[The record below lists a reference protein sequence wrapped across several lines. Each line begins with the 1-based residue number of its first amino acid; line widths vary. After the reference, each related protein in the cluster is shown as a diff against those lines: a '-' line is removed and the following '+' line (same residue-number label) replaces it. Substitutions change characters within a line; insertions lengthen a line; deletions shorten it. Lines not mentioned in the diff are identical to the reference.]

1 MTVQI
6 PPPQILPSESPE
18 TLSWSDRLTHLIN
31 QLRISPESLMLLSA
45 FLIGGVTGISIAIF
59 RALIVLIHV
68 ISFDGLWGLSFHH
81 VRWFIPILPAL
92 GGLIVGVMRWKQPT
106 ILGQSWRSLL
116 SDTREQPVSFLR
128 PILKLLAAATSIGT
142 GASLGT
148 EGPSAEIGANVG
160 ALLGQSFQVSK
171 ERYRLLLG
179 AGTAAGLAAGFN
191 APIAGVFFALEVVL
205 TQTFTSQGASL
216 LLLSAVVSSLIARAV
231 FGVQPEFDL
240 PSYQVLSNWE
250 WISYIGLGVLASIVS
265 LLYTQAIKFCQKLFQ
280 GKIAEWEWLATLP
293 PIWQPVLG
301 GLGVGLLALFLPQ
314 ILGVGY
320 GTVDEILKKEAFP
333 LALLVALLGVKL
345 IATALSVGS
354 GLVGG
359 IFAPALFLGACLGD
373 LYGLVLNSVFPPAI
387 ADGIAPPAAYAM
399 VGMAAVLAGSARAP
413 LTSILLL
420 FELTRNYLIILPLM
434 AAVGVSVWLVE
445 RAQNLPML
453 DKLALPQ
460 MGIGLRKTDD
470 REVLKNVTVAEFM
483 NKDYLALPAT
493 MTLTDAGRSMLQ
505 SKANT
510 ALVLNDA
517 KQLVGILSLT
527 DLKRHL
533 IQSPDPETI
542 TQQTLQKVCTTE
554 VLYAY
559 IHESVSQAIERMDT
573 RGIHTLPVVAEEN
586 PRQILGI
593 LERSQADLAADWLRV
608 QSLLDEDVLVSG

>member
-1 MTVQI
+1 MTVQT
-6 PPPQILPSESPE
+6 PPPQILPPE
-18 TLSWSDRLTHLIN
+18 TPQSLSWSDRLTHLLN
-31 QLRISPESLMLLSA
+31 QLQITPEAVMLLSA
-45 FLIGGVTGISIAIF
+45 FLIGGGTGITVAIF
-59 RALIVLIHV
+59 RALIALIH
-68 ISFDGLWGLSFHH
+68 IASFDGIWRIGFGGN
-81 VRWFIPILPAL
+81 RWIIPIFPAL
-92 GGLIVGVMRWKQPT
+92 GGLVVGILRWKQPT
-106 ILGQSWRSLL
+106 ILGQSWRALL
-116 SDTREQPVSFLR
+116 SDTREQLVSPLR
-128 PILKLLAAATSIGT
+128 PVLKLIAAATSIGT

-216 LLLSAVVSSLIARAV
+216 LLLSAVVSALIARAL

-240 PSYQVLSNWE
+240 PSYQLLSNWE
-250 WISYIGLGVLASIVS
+250 WICYIGLGIVASVVS
-265 LLYTQAIKFCQKLFQ
+265 LTYTQAIKFFQALFQ
-280 GKIAEWEWLATLP
+280 GKIARWQWLAQLP
-293 PIWQPVLG
+293 PVWPPVIG
-301 GLGVGLLALFLPQ
+301 GLGVGLIALFLPQ

-333 LALLVALLGVKL
+333 LLILVALLGAKL
-345 IATALSVGS
+345 IATALSLGS

-359 IFAPALFLGACLGD
+359 IFAPALFLGACAGD
-373 LYGLVLNSVFPPAI
+373 LYGIILNAVFPPAI

-434 AAVGVSVWLVE
+434 ASVGVSVWLVE
-445 RAQNLPML
+445 RAQSLPML

-460 MGIGLRKTDD
+460 MGIGLQKTDNRD
-470 REVLKNVTVAEFM
+470 LLKDVQVEDFM
-483 NKDYLALPAT
+483 QKEYLALPAT
-493 MTLTDAGRSMLQ
+493 MTLPNAGRAMLQ
-505 SKANT
+505 SKSYT
-510 ALVLNDA
+510 ALVLNDT

-527 DLKRHL
+527 DIKRHL
-533 IQSPDPETI
+533 LQSPDQQTSA
-542 TQQTLQKVCTTE
+542 QQTLEKICTTE

-559 IHESVSQAIERMDT
+559 THEAVLHAIERMDT
-573 RGIHTLPVVAEEN
+573 RGIHTLPVVAEDN
-586 PRQILGI
+586 PRQILGL
-593 LERSQADLAADWLRV
+593 LERSQADLAADWVRV
-608 QSLLDEDVLVSG
+608 QSLLQEDTVVL

>member
-1 MTVQI
+1 MTVQS
-6 PPPQILPSESPE
+6 PPPQILPPE
-18 TLSWSDRLTHLIN
+18 TPQPLSWSDRLTHLIN
-31 QLRISPESLMLLSA
+31 QLQITPETLMLFSA
-45 FLIGGVTGISIAIF
+45 FLIGGGTGIAIAIF
-59 RALIVLIHV
+59 RALIALIHI
-68 ISFDGLWGLSFHH
+68 ISFDGLWGITLHQN
-81 VRWFIPILPAL
+81 RWLIPILPAL
-92 GGLIVGVMRWKQPT
+92 GGLIVGLMRWKQPT
-106 ILGQSWRSLL
+106 ILGQSWRALL
-116 SDTREQPVSFLR
+116 SDTREQPVSPLR
-128 PILKLLAAATSIGT
+128 PLLKLLAAATSIGT

-205 TQTFTSQGASL
+205 TQAFTSQGASL
-216 LLLSAVVSSLIARAV
+216 LLLSAVVSALIARAV

-250 WISYIGLGVLASIVS
+250 WICYIGLGIFASIVS
-265 LLYTQAIKFCQKLFQ
+265 LIYTQTIKFFQALFQ
-280 GKIAEWEWLATLP
+280 GKIPKWEWMAQLP
-293 PIWQPVLG
+293 PLWTPVVG
-301 GLGVGLLALFLPQ
+301 GLGVGLMALFLPQ

-333 LALLVALLGVKL
+333 LVLLAALLGVKL
-345 IATALSVGS
+345 LATALSLGS

-359 IFAPALFLGACLGD
+359 IFAPALFLGACAGD
-373 LYGLVLNSVFPPAI
+373 FYGIILNAVFPPAI

-434 AAVGVSVWLVE
+434 ASVGVSVWLVE
-445 RAQNLPML
+445 RAQSLPML

-460 MGIGLRKTDD
+460 MGISLRKTDD
-470 REVLKNVTVAEFM
+470 RDLLKDVQVADFM
-483 NKDYLALPAT
+483 QKDYLALPST
-493 MTLTDAGRSMLQ
+493 MTLPDAGRAMLQ
-505 SKANT
+505 SKAYT
-510 ALVLNDA
+510 ALVLNDT

-527 DLKRHL
+527 DIKRHL
-533 IQSPDPETI
+533 LQSPDQQTSA
-542 TQQTLQKVCTTE
+542 QQTLEKICTTE

-559 IHESVSQAIERMDT
+559 SHEAVLHAIERMDT
-573 RGIHTLPVVAEEN
+573 RGIHTLPVVAEDN
-586 PRQILGI
+586 PRQILGL
-593 LERSQADLAADWLRV
+593 LERSQANLAADWVRV
-608 QSLLDEDVLVSG
+608 QSLLQEDTVVL